1 MRLQYKVLISIIV
14 GILAVIAIGFLLQ
27 GTNFDVL
34 NSQGEIADKQRALID
49 FTILLSFFVVVPV
62 FVLLF
67 GIAWRFRAGN
77 TKAKYRPNWDGN
89 KLLETIWWVLPSAI
103 IVVLSV
109 VIWTSSHELDPYRP
123 LDSDKKPVV
132 VQVIALQWK
141 WLFLYPEQ
149 GIATVN
155 QLNFPVNTPVN
166 FTITADAPMNSFWI
180 PSLGG
185 QVYAMSGMS
194 TKLHLKADNIGSY
207 NGSSANISGEGFA
220 GMKFVAKATSQADFD
235 KWVVATKQHS
245 VVLDD
250 QRYEQLVQPSKD
262 SPVTTYVLNE
272 TGLYDKIVKKY
283 MEHSTQTEAQEH
295 DHGDMDMDSMQG
307 MHH

>member
-14 GILAVIAIGFLLQ
+14 GILAVIAFGFLLQ

-207 NGSSANISGEGFA
+207 KGSSANISGEGFA

-235 KWVVATKQHS
+235 KWMTSTKQHS

-283 MEHSTQTEAQEH
+283 MEHSTETEAHEH